1 MKELIVESIDDDD
14 EEEEE
19 ESFSDES
26 NDSIEKNIIIKNRL
40 EMTDDAKELL
50 QEVFGELVQSGKS
63 LDRNAS
69 LPMTVFEK
77 INIIRFRRGQKD
89 KEHEY
94 TILKEDVVEFQKT
107 KMNEI

>member
-1 MKELIVESIDDDD
+1 MFE
-14 EEEEE
+14 
-19 ESFSDES
+19 
-26 NDSIEKNIIIKNRL
+26 NIIIKNRL